1 MEGQYYDN
9 RTIPNKFPNKFSQ
22 KFRQRFD
29 WDSSGKL
36 LVYSVV
42 IGFVS
47 GVAAV
52 LVYAGSQYL
61 EHSVA
66 GLFSSAGI
74 VFPKPED
81 YTSSTGL
88 PPGLVFQD
96 APRKDIYW
104 GGIIL
109 PRYWVLI
116 LLIPSFGGLLC
127 GFLVWSFAPEAVGE
141 GTDSVIRSFHFRNG
155 ILRNRLPLVKTLASF
170 LTLGSGGSA
179 GWEGPTT
186 LLGAGIAGSLAQSFR
201 LNVHDRRIL
210 LLAGAAG
217 GIGAIF
223 QIPLG
228 GALYAVE
235 ILYASTALEFS
246 AIIPC
251 LIASVTGYST
261 FRFFHG
267 ETRLL
272 EISETV
278 GIQHGTDFLVFLI
291 FIPII
296 ALCGLLFVR
305 MVMEFRNRIFRR
317 LSIPEFFKPAL
328 GGFLLGCVALTYPQV
343 LGGGYGWMHR
353 LLENQLPFYLVLCLI
368 VPKMLATALTVSSG
382 GSGGLLAPSLFI
394 GGLIGGTL
402 GHLCGLLFE
411 TVGILAAP
419 DMTACVLVGM
429 ATFYAGI
436 GKLPFAAAVIVCEM
450 IGFDFTLL
458 IPLFVLNLVHIAIQS
473 PSTSLYEEQVLT
485 PIDSEAHFGNYSID
499 LLRAITVRETCLD
512 KNKKHSVLM
521 IPAGASIPQTARLI
535 ASKPDSLFP
544 VVDGENGF
552 IGVVQSSDVWAVFRS
567 RKKWGALTA
576 KDLSRPVE
584 IAVFPD
590 ENLYKALRICTQWQ
604 ISELPV
610 VDPQHPNKLLGMI
623 RHHEIIA
630 AYNER
635 LANAQWT

>member
-1 MEGQYYDN
+1 MEGQYYG
-9 RTIPNKFPNKFSQ
+9 NKTVPK

-29 WDSSGKL
+29 WDSSGQL

-42 IGFVS
+42 VGFLT
-47 GVAAV
+47 GFLAT
-52 LVYAGSQYL
+52 LVYVGSQSL

-74 VFPKPED
+74 VLPTPEN
-81 YTSSTGL
+81 YTDSSGPL
-88 PPGLVFQD
+88 PGLTFLD
-96 APRKDIYW
+96 APRKDVYFN
-104 GGIIL
+104 GFVL
-109 PRYWVLI
+109 PRYWILI

-141 GTDSVIRSFHFRNG
+141 GTDCMIRSFHFRNG
-155 ILRNRLPLVKTLASF
+155 ILRNRLPIVKTLASF

-186 LLGAGIAGSLAQSFR
+186 LLGAGVAGSLAQSLR

-223 QIPLG
+223 QIPIG

-235 ILYASTALEFS
+235 ILYASTALEFA

-251 LIASVTGYST
+251 LIASVVGYST

-267 ETRLL
+267 EMRPLD
-272 EISETV
+272 ISETV
-278 GIQHGTDFLVFLI
+278 GIQHGTDFFLFLI

-305 MVMEFRNRIFRR
+305 MVMELRNRVFRR

-353 LLENQLPFYLVLCLI
+353 LLEGQLPFYLILCLI
-368 VPKMLATALTVSSG
+368 VPKMFATALTVSSG

-402 GHLCGLLFE
+402 GHLCTILFE
-411 TVGILAAP
+411 TMGISNLAP
-419 DMTACVLVGM
+419 DMTTCVVIGM

-458 IPLFVLNLVHIAIQS
+458 IPLLVLNLVHLAIQS
-473 PSTSLYEEQVLT
+473 PSTSLYEEQVLA
-485 PIDSEAHFGNYSID
+485 PIDSEAHFGNYSVD
-499 LLRAITVRETCLD
+499 LLRVITVQETCLAG
-512 KNKKHSVLM
+512 NKKRPVLS
-521 IPAGASIPQTARLI
+521 IPADASIPQTARLI

-544 VVDGENGF
+544 VLDNENRL

-576 KDLSRPVE
+576 KDISRDVE
-584 IAVFPD
+584 IAVFPND
-590 ENLYKALRICTQWQ
+590 DLYKALRICTLWQ
-604 ISELPV
+604 VSELPV
-610 VDPQHPNKLLGMI
+610 VDPKQPNKLLGMI

-635 LANAQWT
+635 LAVAQWT

>member
-1 MEGQYYDN
+1 MEGQYYSN
-9 RTIPNKFPNKFSQ
+9 RTLSNR
-22 KFRQRFD
+22 FRQCFD

-47 GVAAV
+47 GFAAM

-61 EHSVA
+61 EHLVT
-66 GLFSSAGI
+66 GFFSAAGI
-74 VFPKPED
+74 VFPTPND
-81 YTSSTGL
+81 YTSSTGML
-88 PPGLVFQD
+88 PGLAFQD
-96 APRKDIYW
+96 APRKDIYFN
-104 GGIIL
+104 GIIL

-170 LTLGSGGSA
+170 FTLGSGGSA

-246 AIIPC
+246 AIVPC

-278 GIQHGTDFLVFLI
+278 GIQHTTDFFVFLI

-305 MVMEFRNRIFRR
+305 MVMEIRNRIFRR
-317 LSIPEFFKPAL
+317 LAIPEFFKPAL

-353 LLENQLPFYLVLCLI
+353 LLENQLPFYLILCLI
-368 VPKMLATALTVSSG
+368 VPKMLATAFTVSSG

-402 GHLCGLLFE
+402 GHFCGWLFE
-411 TVGILAAP
+411 TVGCLGLAP
-419 DMTACVLVGM
+419 NTATCVLIGM

-485 PIDSEAHFGNYSID
+485 PIDSEAHFGNYSVD
-499 LLRAITVRETCLD
+499 LLRVITVRETSLGKD
-512 KNKKHSVLM
+512 KKRSVLT
-521 IPAGASIPQTARLI
+521 IPAESSIPQTARLI

-544 VVDGENGF
+544 VVDGGNNF

-576 KDLSRPVE
+576 RDLSRHVE
-584 IAVFPD
+584 IA
-590 ENLYKALRICTQWQ
+590 
-604 ISELPV
+604 
-610 VDPQHPNKLLGMI
+610 
-623 RHHEIIA
+623 
-630 AYNER
+630 
-635 LANAQWT
+635 

>member
-1 MEGQYYDN
+1 MEGQHYGN
-9 RTIPNKFPNKFSQ
+9 QTVPK

-42 IGFVS
+42 VGFLTGFLAVS
-47 GVAAV
+47 
-52 LVYAGSQYL
+52 VYSGSQYL
-61 EHSVA
+61 THSVTDI
-66 GLFSSAGI
+66 FSSAGI
-74 VFPKPED
+74 VFPTPND
-81 YTSSTGL
+81 YTVSTGL
-88 PPGLVFQD
+88 LPGQAYQNVL
-96 APRKDIYW
+96 RKDIYFNC
-104 GGIIL
+104 IIL
-109 PRYWVLI
+109 PRYWILI

-141 GTDSVIRSFHFRNG
+141 STDSVIRSFHCRNG
-155 ILRNRLPLVKTLASF
+155 ILRNRLPIIKTLASF

-186 LLGAGIAGSLAQSFR
+186 LLGAGAASSLAQSLR
-201 LNVHDRRIL
+201 LNVPDRRIL

-223 QIPLG
+223 QIPLA

-235 ILYASTALEFS
+235 ILYASTALEFT

-251 LIASVTGYST
+251 LISSVVGYST

-267 ETRLL
+267 EVRLL

-278 GIQHGTDFLVFLI
+278 GIQHGTDFFIFLI

-305 MVMEFRNRIFRR
+305 MVMELRNRIFRR
-317 LSIPEFFKPAL
+317 LPIPEFFKPAL
-328 GGFLLGCVALTYPQV
+328 GGFLLGCIALTYPQV

-353 LLENQLPFYLVLCLI
+353 LLENQLPFYLILCLI

-382 GSGGLLAPSLFI
+382 GGGGLLAPSLFI

-402 GHLCGLLFE
+402 GHLCGILFE
-411 TVGILAAP
+411 TIGISGLTP
-419 DMTACVLVGM
+419 DMTTCVLIGM
-429 ATFYAGI
+429 ATFYSGI

-450 IGFDFTLL
+450 IGFDFTIL

-473 PSTSLYEEQVLT
+473 PSTSLYEEQVLA
-485 PIDSEAHFGNYSID
+485 PIDSESHFGNYSID
-499 LLRAITVRETCLD
+499 LLQVITVQETCLD
-512 KNKKHSVLM
+512 KEKKRTVLT
-521 IPAGASIPQTARLI
+521 IPAESSIPQTAKLI

-544 VVDGENGF
+544 VADKENHL
-552 IGVVQSSDVWAVFRS
+552 IGVVQSSDIWAVFRS

-576 KDLSRPVE
+576 KDISRNLE
-584 IAVFPD
+584 IAVFPND
-590 ENLYKALRICTQWQ
+590 NLYKALRICTLWQ

-610 VDPQHPNKLLGMI
+610 VDPQHPDLLLGMI

-635 LANAQWT
+635 LAAAQWT

>member
-1 MEGQYYDN
+1 MEGQHYGN
-9 RTIPNKFPNKFSQ
+9 QTSPK

-36 LVYSVV
+36 LVYSVAV
-42 IGFVS
+42 GFLT
-47 GVAAV
+47 GFIAV
-52 LVYAGSQYL
+52 LVYCCSHYL
-61 EHSVA
+61 EHYVA
-66 GLFSSAGI
+66 GLFSAAGI
-74 VFPKPED
+74 VFPTPDD
-81 YTSSTGL
+81 YTATSGL
-88 PPGLVFQD
+88 LPGLAFQD
-96 APRKDIYW
+96 APRKDIYFD
-104 GGIIL
+104 GFIL
-109 PRYWVLI
+109 PRYWILI

-141 GTDSVIRSFHFRNG
+141 GTDSVVRSFHFRNG
-155 ILRNRLPLVKTLASF
+155 ILRNRLPIVKMLSSF
-170 LTLGSGGSA
+170 LTIGSGGSA

-186 LLGAGIAGSLAQSFR
+186 LLGAGVAGSLAQYFR
-201 LNVHDRRIL
+201 LKVQDRRII

-235 ILYASTALEFS
+235 ILYASTALEFA

-251 LIASVTGYST
+251 LISSVVGYST

-278 GIQHGTDFLVFLI
+278 GIQHGTDFFVFLL

-296 ALCGLLFVR
+296 AVCGLLFVR
-305 MVMEFRNRIFRR
+305 MVMELRNRIFRR
-317 LSIPEFFKPAL
+317 LPIPEFFKPAL
-328 GGFLLGCVALTYPQV
+328 GGFLLGCIALTYPQV
-343 LGGGYGWMHR
+343 LGGGYGWLHR
-353 LLENQLPFYLVLCLI
+353 LLENQLPFYLILCLI
-368 VPKMLATALTVSSG
+368 IPKMLATALTVSSG
-382 GSGGLLAPSLFI
+382 GSGGLLAPSLLI

-402 GHLCGLLFE
+402 GHFCEILFATFGISGL
-411 TVGILAAP
+411 TP
-419 DMTACVLVGM
+419 DITTCVLIGM
-429 ATFYAGI
+429 STFYAGI

-450 IGFDFTLL
+450 IGFDFAIL

-473 PSTSLYEEQVLT
+473 PSTSLYEEQVLA
-485 PIDSEAHFGNYSID
+485 PIDSEAHFGNYSVD
-499 LLRAITVRETCLD
+499 LLRVITVRETCLNKD
-512 KNKKHSVLM
+512 KKRPILT
-521 IPAGASIPQTARLI
+521 IPAEASIPQTARLI

-544 VVDGENGF
+544 VLDKKQHL
-552 IGVVQSSDVWAVFRS
+552 IGVLQSSDVWAVFRS
-567 RKKWGALTA
+567 RKKWGVLTA
-576 KDLSRPVE
+576 KDISRNVE

-590 ENLYKALRICTQWQ
+590 DNLYKALRICTLWQ

-610 VDPQHPNKLLGMI
+610 VDPQHPEILLGMI

-630 AYNER
+630 TYNEH
-635 LANAQWT
+635 LATAQWT

>member
-1 MEGQYYDN
+1 MEGQHYN
-9 RTIPNKFPNKFSQ
+9 SQTALKKFH
-22 KFRQRFD
+22 QRFD
-29 WDSSGKL
+29 WNSSGKL
-36 LVYSVV
+36 LVYSVAV
-42 IGFVS
+42 GFVT
-47 GVAAV
+47 GFAAV
-52 LVYAGSQYL
+52 LIYACSQYW
-61 EHSVA
+61 EHTVA

-74 VFPKPED
+74 VFPVPDD
-81 YTSSTGL
+81 YTVSSGML
-88 PPGLVFQD
+88 PGLAFQD
-96 APRKDIYW
+96 APRKDVYLN
-104 GGIIL
+104 GIIL
-109 PRYWVLI
+109 PRYWILI

-155 ILRNRLPLVKTLASF
+155 ILRNRLPIVKTLASF

-186 LLGAGIAGSLAQSFR
+186 LLGAGIASSLAQSLR
-201 LNVHDRRIL
+201 LNVQDRRIL

-235 ILYASTALEFS
+235 IVYASTALEFI

-251 LIASVTGYST
+251 LIASVAGYST

-278 GIQHGTDFLVFLI
+278 GIQHSTDFFIFLT

-305 MVMEFRNRIFRR
+305 MVMELRNRIFRR
-317 LSIPEFFKPAL
+317 LAIPEFFKPAL
-328 GGFLLGCVALTYPQV
+328 GGFLLGCIALTYPQV

-402 GHLCGLLFE
+402 GHLCGMFFE
-411 TVGILAAP
+411 TIGISGLTP
-419 DMTACVLVGM
+419 DITTCVLIGM

-450 IGFDFTLL
+450 IGFDFAIL

-473 PSTSLYEEQVLT
+473 PSTSLYEEQVLA
-485 PIDSEAHFGNYSID
+485 PIDSEAHFGNYSVD
-499 LLRAITVRETCLD
+499 LLKVITVQEVCFGKD
-512 KNKKHSVLM
+512 KKRSVLT
-521 IPAGASIPQTARLI
+521 IPAEASIPQTARLI

-544 VVDGENGF
+544 VIDKENRL

-567 RKKWGALTA
+567 RKKWGVLTA
-576 KDLSRPVE
+576 KDLARNVE
-584 IAVFPD
+584 IAVFPND
-590 ENLYKALRICTQWQ
+590 NLYKALRICTLWQ

-610 VDPQHPNKLLGMI
+610 IDPQHPDLLLGMI

-630 AYNER
+630 TYNER
-635 LANAQWT
+635 LAAAQWN

>member
-1 MEGQYYDN
+1 MEGQHGS
-9 RTIPNKFPNKFSQ
+9 KQSMSK

-42 IGFVS
+42 VGFLT
-47 GVAAV
+47 GFAAV
-52 LVYAGSQYL
+52 LIYGCSQSL

-66 GLFSSAGI
+66 GLFSAAGI
-74 VFPKPED
+74 VFPAPDD
-81 YTSSTGL
+81 YTATTGL
-88 PPGLVFQD
+88 LPGLTFHD
-96 APRKDIYW
+96 APRKDIYF
-104 GGIIL
+104 GGVIL

-155 ILRNRLPLVKTLASF
+155 ILRNRLPVVKTLASF

-186 LLGAGIAGSLAQSFR
+186 LFGAGVAGSLAQSLR
-201 LNVHDRRIL
+201 LNVRDRRIL

-251 LIASVTGYST
+251 LIASVVGYST
-261 FRFFHG
+261 FRFVHG

-272 EISETV
+272 EISETA
-278 GIQHGTDFLVFLI
+278 GIQHGTDFFLFLL
-291 FIPII
+291 FIPVI
-296 ALCGLLFVR
+296 AVCGLLFVR
-305 MVMEFRNRIFRR
+305 MVMELRNRIFRR
-317 LSIPEFFKPAL
+317 LPIPEFFKPAL
-328 GGFLLGCVALTYPQV
+328 GGFLLGCIALTYPQV

-353 LLENQLPFYLVLCLI
+353 LLENQLPFYLILCLI
-368 VPKMLATALTVSSG
+368 IPKMLATALTVSSG

-402 GHLCGLLFE
+402 GHLCGILFDAL
-411 TVGILAAP
+411 GISGLTP

-429 ATFYAGI
+429 AAFYAGI

-450 IGFDFTLL
+450 VGFDFTLL

-473 PSTSLYEEQVLT
+473 PSTSLYEEQVLA
-485 PIDSEAHFGNYSID
+485 PVDSEAHFGNYSVD
-499 LLRAITVRETCLD
+499 LLQAITVWEACLNKD
-512 KNKKHSVLM
+512 KKRPVLT
-521 IPAGASIPQTARLI
+521 IPAEASIPQTARLI

-544 VVDGENGF
+544 VVDGENRL
-552 IGVVQSSDVWAVFRS
+552 IGVIQSGDVWAVFRS

-576 KDLSRPVE
+576 KDLSRRVE
-584 IAVFPD
+584 IAVFPGD
-590 ENLYKALRICTQWQ
+590 NLYKALRICTLWQ

-610 VDPQHPNKLLGMI
+610 VDPQHPEVLLGMI
-623 RHHEIIA
+623 RHHEMIA
-630 AYNER
+630 TYNER
-635 LANAQWT
+635 LAAAQWT